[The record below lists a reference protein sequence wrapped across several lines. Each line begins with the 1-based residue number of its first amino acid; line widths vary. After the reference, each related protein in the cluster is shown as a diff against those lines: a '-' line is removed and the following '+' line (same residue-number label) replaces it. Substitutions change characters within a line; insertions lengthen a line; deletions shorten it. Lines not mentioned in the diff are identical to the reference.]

1 MTLVVAHRTCA
12 RDVRENSLDGIALAA
27 RLGADV
33 VEVDARRSRDGTP
46 VLLHDP
52 WLGRVQHVPL
62 SVRWASP
69 SLLARLRVPTL
80 IAALE
85 AARAAGI
92 RVAIDTKDAGAADA
106 VVEAVR
112 ETDAVDRVLLW
123 SQHPSTVRAFVRALP
138 DVEAGLFRDTYDS
151 AAHQRFL
158 GNGVAIGARAVSAH
172 QDAVTAEFISVARDR
187 GLAVYCGYQSLE
199 VQAARLTE
207 AAAAGLAGV
216 VTDWPAQARAILSGA

>member
-1 MTLVVAHRTCA
+1 VTLVVAHRTCP

-33 VEVDARRSRDGTP
+33 VEVDVRRSREGTA

-62 SVRWASP
+62 PVRWASR

-80 IAALE
+80 TAALD

-106 VVEAVR
+106 VVNAVH
-112 ETDAVDRVLLW
+112 ETHAVSRVLLW
-123 SQHPSTVRAFVRALP
+123 SQHPSTAQALVRALP
-138 DVEAGLFRDTYDS
+138 DVEVGLFRDTYDS
-151 AAHQRFL
+151 AAHERFL
-158 GNGVAIGARAVSAH
+158 ADAVAIGAKAVSAH
-172 QDAVTAEFISVARDR
+172 QDAVTPELITVARDR

-199 VQAARLTE
+199 VQAARLAE
-207 AAAAGLAGV
+207 VAAAGLAGV
-216 VTDWPAQARAILSGA
+216 VTDWPAQARANLSGA

>member
-33 VEVDARRSRDGTP
+33 VEVDARRSGDGTP

-62 SVRWASP
+62 PVRWASP

-85 AARAAGI
+85 AARTAGI

-106 VVEAVR
+106 VVEELQVVVGQAVGG
-112 ETDAVDRVLLW
+112 ESCGQGVDL
-123 SQHPSTVRAFVRALP
+123 T
-138 DVEAGLFRDTYDS
+138 
-151 AAHQRFL
+151 
-158 GNGVAIGARAVSAH
+158 GNGPLLGLVVGGDAGIEGRANP
-172 QDAVTAEFISVARDR
+172 TAFSHDDSFLLLTDSVA
-187 GLAVYCGYQSLE
+187 SPIE
-199 VQAARLTE
+199 
-207 AAAAGLAGV
+207 LAGGLIEGLRWGDDG
-216 VTDWPAQARAILSGA
+216 TIFS